1 MSARLD
7 RRDFLK
13 GSAATALTLALPS
26 FRACSAPSLAALAE
40 QTPPA
45 YDSWMDV
52 YREQLRW
59 DSVHRGTHLIN
70 CWYQSH
76 CAWDVFVKDGI
87 VFREEQAGDYPQTN
101 PDVPDFNPRG
111 CQKGACFS
119 ERMYDPTRVKFP
131 LRRVGPRGS
140 GRWERVSWE
149 EALRDI
155 ARTYLDVTLE
165 EGTNRTV
172 WDVGASGLNLGA
184 SHAGQARFASLTRSI
199 TIDPNPFSGDGHR
212 GAYETFGNFTFDR
225 SIDDFFYSDLIL
237 IWGSNPVYTSIPN
250 AHFLTE
256 ARYNGSRIVT
266 ISPDYSPSA
275 TKADLW
281 IPVRPGTDGALA
293 LGVANWLIE
302 NDHVDTAF
310 VREQTDLP
318 LLVRQ
323 DTGRFLTESDLAA
336 GGRDD
341 RFLFIDAN
349 TGAVQLAPHRSLDL
363 DGATPDLDASEV
375 LRLRDGREVETR
387 TVFSLLR
394 ERLRE
399 YTPEAASRLCGTS
412 PDLIRQFGAEI
423 AAARNMANVSG
434 SSLCKY
440 YHGNLAERAI
450 ILLFCLTGQMGRKGA
465 GYAAFSLLGNDGWER
480 FVWGFRFGEQMGLLA
495 EVGKRMLQAR
505 IEGQTDETVF
515 HDIAHLWFGQMG
527 KGLPIQSPGS
537 LFWQVHGGLSENPA
551 ALQVSDPF
559 LKRRRSDYLEESLDK
574 QWVPLQ
580 PPPGEPPRILIH
592 FVSNALRRVRS
603 SERVI
608 ENLWPKLKLVVTV
621 DWRMSTTTRWSDYIL
636 PASTWYERTDHKW
649 VTPQVP
655 FHHLTTQATQPL
667 GESISDW
674 KMVALLAKEIQKQ
687 AIERGLSTIS
697 AHDGEQVDLHR
708 LYDDLTMDG
717 EYGDDDDE
725 KVARVI
731 TEKSSNLDHL
741 DWEELKQ
748 RGYGRFRG
756 IGKSPVSISNMA
768 EMRDDETFAPFT
780 YHVRDKQPYVTA
792 TRRIQ
797 FYLDHDLYLELDEAL
812 PRYKEPPA
820 IGGDY
825 PLVMTGG
832 HTRWSIHGTWRDNE
846 TLLRLH
852 RGGPMIVMS
861 PVDAAERG
869 IADGDRVKVY
879 NDAGSFNAR
888 AKLSS
893 ACRPRQTLMYHA
905 WESYQ
910 FEGRGDARQVS
921 PTPLNPVELA
931 GGHPHLRVGYLEGQP
946 GGFDRDTRIEIEP
959 LKATDAGKEKALGA
973 APGGDT

>member
-1 MSARLD
+1 MTPDLD

-13 GSAATALTLALPS
+13 GSTAAALTLMLPS
-26 FRACSAPSLAALAE
+26 FRALSAPSVEALAE
-40 QTPPA
+40 QPVPDYA
-45 YDSWMDV
+45 SWMDV
-52 YREQLRW
+52 YREQWTW
-59 DSVHRGTHLIN
+59 DRVHRGTHLIN

-76 CAWDVFVKDGI
+76 CAWDVYVKDGI
-87 VFREEQAGDYPQTN
+87 VFREEQSGDYPQTN

-119 ERMYDPTRVKFP
+119 QRMYDPTRVKYP
-131 LRRVGPRGS
+131 LRRVGPRGG

-155 ARTYLDVTLE
+155 AKTYLDVTLA

-184 SHAGQARFASLTRSI
+184 THAAQARFASLTRSI

-225 SIDDFFYSDLIL
+225 SMDDFFHSDLIL
-237 IWGSNPVYTSIPN
+237 IWGANPTYTSIPN

-256 ARYNGSRIVT
+256 ARYNGSRLVA

-293 LGVANWLIE
+293 LAVANLLIQGGQLDE
-302 NDHVDTAF
+302 PF
-310 VREQTDLP
+310 LREQTDFP

-323 DTGRFLTESDLAA
+323 DTGKFLTQADLEK

-341 RFLFIDAN
+341 RFLFVDAS
-349 TGAVQLAPHRSLDL
+349 TQELGVAPHRSLDL
-363 DGATPDLDASEV
+363 GARTPDLAATRTLTLHDGVEV
-375 LRLRDGREVETR
+375 TVR

-394 ERLRE
+394 ERLAE
-399 YTPEAASRLCGTS
+399 YTPEAASRVCGTS
-412 PDLIRQFGAEI
+412 PALIRSFAQEI
-423 AAARNMANVSG
+423 ARAKNMSNVSG

-440 YHGNLAERAI
+440 YHGNLTERAI
-450 ILLFCLTGQMGRKGA
+450 ILIFCLTGQMGRQGA
-465 GYAAFSLLGNDGWER
+465 GYSAFSLLNNDGWEH
-480 FVWGFRFGEQMGLLA
+480 FVWGLRPRERLGLLA
-495 EVGKRMLQAR
+495 AVGKMMLEAR
-505 IEGQTDETVF
+505 IEGRTNESVF
-515 HDIAHLWFGQMG
+515 HDIAHLWFSQLG

-537 LFWQVHGGLSENPA
+537 LFWHVHGGISKHAGPLQEWDPHLERSPA
-551 ALQVSDPF
+551 AY
-559 LKRRRSDYLEESLDK
+559 LKESLDK
-574 QWVPLQ
+574 EWLPLQ
-580 PPPGEPPRILIH
+580 PPPDQPPRILFH

-603 SERVI
+603 SDRVI
-608 ENLWPKLKLVVTV
+608 EHLWPKLKLVVTF
-621 DWRMSTTTRWSDYIL
+621 DWRMSSTTRWSDYVL

-655 FHHLTTQATQPL
+655 FHHVTTQAAKPL
-667 GESISDW
+667 GESMSDW
-674 KMVALLAKEIQKQ
+674 RIVVLLAKEIQKQ
-687 AIERGLSTIS
+687 AAERGIGTVT
-697 AHDGEQVDLHR
+697 AHDGEDVNLHE

-717 EYGDDDDE
+717 RYTEDDDE

-731 TEKSSNLDHL
+731 TEKSSNLKHL
-741 DWEELKQ
+741 DWDELK
-748 RGYGRFRG
+748 RKGFGRFRG
-756 IGKSPVSISNMA
+756 VGNGPTSVSNMG
-768 EMRDDETFAPFT
+768 EIEEGETFAPFT

-812 PRYKEPPA
+812 PRYKEPPT
-820 IGGDY
+820 IGGDH

-832 HTRWSIHGTWRDNE
+832 HTRWSIHGVWRDNE
-846 TLLRLH
+846 TLLRLQ
-852 RGGPMIVMS
+852 RGGPFIMMS
-861 PVDAAERG
+861 PIDAAERE
-869 IADGDRVKVY
+869 IADGDWVQVY
-879 NDAGSFNAR
+879 NDFGAFQVRVKTSYT
-888 AKLSS
+888 
-893 ACRPRQTLMYHA
+893 CRPGQTLMYHA

-910 FEGRGDARQVS
+910 FGGRGDPRQVS
-921 PTPLNPVELA
+921 PTPINPVELA

-946 GGFDRDTRIEIEP
+946 GGFDRDTRIEIRP
-959 LKATDAGKEKALGA
+959 LTA
-973 APGGDT
+973 AEIAELSPRSAREDTA